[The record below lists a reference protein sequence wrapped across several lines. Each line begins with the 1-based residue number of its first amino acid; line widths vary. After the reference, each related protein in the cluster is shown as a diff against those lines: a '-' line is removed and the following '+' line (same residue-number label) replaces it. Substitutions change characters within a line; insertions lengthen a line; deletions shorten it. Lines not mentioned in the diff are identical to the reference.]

1 MLDKLQTR
9 ICKTVDPMID
19 VSLEPMANH
28 RNVGSLSLFFMYYFE
43 RYSSELAEM
52 VPFPYSQVKSIRYSN
67 RLHDF
72 LSPSLEVR
80 RMPMPTVSFFEQ
92 LDAGNLCL

>member
-19 VSLEPMANH
+19 ASLEPMANH

-43 RYSSELAEM
+43 RCSSELAEM
-52 VPFPYSQVKSIRYSN
+52 VPLRYSGGSSTRYSN
-67 RLHDF
+67 
-72 LSPSLEVR
+72 S
-80 RMPMPTVSFFEQ
+80 
-92 LDAGNLCL
+92 